1 MTNNI
6 LKFPDKFRK
15 EPRRYRI
22 PLYTDADMEIVLFC
36 VNAFGVTPERNMID
50 DLLEMDPI
58 EVIECLDIARE
69 SDIISSVAK
78 EHIRCIRESI
88 EES

>member
-1 MTNNI
+1 
-6 LKFPDKFRK
+6 
-15 EPRRYRI
+15 
-22 PLYTDADMEIVLFC
+22 LYTDADVELVLFC
-36 VNAFGVTPERNMID
+36 VNAFGVTPERNMMD

>member
-1 MTNNI
+1 MNNI

-15 EPRRYRI
+15 EPRHYRI
-22 PLYTDADMEIVLFC
+22 PLYTDADIEMVLFC
-36 VNAFGVTPERNMID
+36 VNAFGIIPNRIMVH
-50 DLLEMDPI
+50 DLLTMDPI

>member
-1 MTNNI
+1 
-6 LKFPDKFRK
+6 
-15 EPRRYRI
+15 
-22 PLYTDADMEIVLFC
+22 LYTDADVELVLFC
-36 VNAFGVTPERNMID
+36 VNAFGVTPERNMMD

-69 SDIISSVAK
+69 SDIISNVAK

>member
-1 MTNNI
+1 MSNI

-15 EPRRYRI
+15 KSRHYRI
-22 PLYTDADMEIVLFC
+22 PLYTDADIGIVLFC
-36 VNAFGVTPERNMID
+36 VNAFGVTPNRIMID
-50 DLLEMDPI
+50 DLLDMDPL

-69 SDIISSVAK
+69 SDIVSSVAK
-78 EHIRCIRESI
+78 DHIRCIWESI

>member
-1 MTNNI
+1 MNNI

-15 EPRRYRI
+15 EPRHYRI
-22 PLYTDADMEIVLFC
+22 PLYTDADIEMVLFC
-36 VNAFGVTPERNMID
+36 VNAFGITPNRIMVH
-50 DLLEMDPI
+50 DLLTMDPI

>member
-1 MTNNI
+1 MSNI

-15 EPRRYRI
+15 EARRYRI
-22 PLYTDADMEIVLFC
+22 PLYTDADIEIVLFC
-36 VNAFGVTPERNMID
+36 VNAFGVTPNRNMMD
-50 DLLEMDPI
+50 DLLAMDPI
-58 EVIECLDIARE
+58 EVMECLDIASQ
-69 SDIISSVAK
+69 SDIISNVAK

>member
-1 MTNNI
+1 MNNI

-22 PLYTDADMEIVLFC
+22 PLYTDADIEMVLFC
-36 VNAFGVTPERNMID
+36 VNAFGVTPNRNMMD
-50 DLLEMDPI
+50 DLLAMDPI
-58 EVIECLDIARE
+58 EVMECLDIARE

>member
-1 MTNNI
+1 MTDNI

-22 PLYTDADMEIVLFC
+22 PLYTDADVELVLFC
-36 VNAFGVTPERNMID
+36 VNAFGVTPERKMMD

-69 SDIISSVAK
+69 SDIISNVAK

>member
-1 MTNNI
+1 MSNI

-15 EPRRYRI
+15 ESRHYRI
-22 PLYTDADMEIVLFC
+22 PLYTDADIEIVLFC
-36 VNAFGVTPERNMID
+36 VNDFGVSPNRNMID
-50 DLLEMDPI
+50 DLLSMDPI
-58 EVIECLDIARE
+58 EVMECLDIASQ

-78 EHIRCIRESI
+78 NHIRCIRESI

>member
-1 MTNNI
+1 VE
-6 LKFPDKFRK
+6 L
-15 EPRRYRI
+15 
-22 PLYTDADMEIVLFC
+22 VLFC
-36 VNAFGVTPERNMID
+36 VNAFGVTPERNMMD

-69 SDIISSVAK
+69 SDIISNVAK